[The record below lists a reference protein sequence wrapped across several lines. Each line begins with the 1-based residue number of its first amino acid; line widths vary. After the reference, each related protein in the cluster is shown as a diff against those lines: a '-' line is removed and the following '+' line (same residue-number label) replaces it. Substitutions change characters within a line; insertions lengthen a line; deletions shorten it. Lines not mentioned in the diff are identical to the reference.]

1 MDFVTAEET
10 IHRNSFHQKN
20 NFTRENY
27 KNIIYDSGN
36 RCKGIRQMEKDSFN
50 LQHHSEKSRSTCG
63 LCGRLRLL
71 TPTLAQSHG
80 SIRQGALLLVDQDKK
95 MKTLTSQLQSGPGT
109 MISTW
114 QGQFSDIFTTHH
126 PKHISQK
133 LLSAGTVKTMKS
145 PRMHP
150 SSWSRVLPQLWQI
163 EMPRAP
169 ISLNPSLLIERRRP
183 R

>member
-10 IHRNSFHQKN
+10 IHRTSFHQKN

-36 RCKGIRQMEKDSFN
+36 RCKGIRQMEKDSFD
-50 LQHHSEKSRSTCG
+50 LQHHSEKSRNTCG
-63 LCGRLRLL
+63 LCGRLRHL

-109 MISTW
+109 MIST
-114 QGQFSDIFTTHH
+114 
-126 PKHISQK
+126 
-133 LLSAGTVKTMKS
+133 
-145 PRMHP
+145 
-150 SSWSRVLPQLWQI
+150 
-163 EMPRAP
+163 
-169 ISLNPSLLIERRRP
+169 
-183 R
+183 